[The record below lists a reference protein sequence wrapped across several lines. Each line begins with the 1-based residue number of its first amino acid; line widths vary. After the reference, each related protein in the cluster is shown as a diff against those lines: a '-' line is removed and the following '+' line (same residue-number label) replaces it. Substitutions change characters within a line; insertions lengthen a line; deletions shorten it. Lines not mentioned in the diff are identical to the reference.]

1 LFLYIS
7 IQGISGP
14 LSPLKQTL
22 PADIIGFEG
31 FVHVTKYAGKIEQQ
45 RLG

>member
-1 LFLYIS
+1 LE
-7 IQGISGP
+7 
-14 LSPLKQTL
+14 QTL
-22 PADIIGFEG
+22 QADIIGFES

>member
-1 LFLYIS
+1 LEQI
-7 IQGISGP
+7 
-14 LSPLKQTL
+14 L

-45 RLG
+45 QLGCKLYKIS